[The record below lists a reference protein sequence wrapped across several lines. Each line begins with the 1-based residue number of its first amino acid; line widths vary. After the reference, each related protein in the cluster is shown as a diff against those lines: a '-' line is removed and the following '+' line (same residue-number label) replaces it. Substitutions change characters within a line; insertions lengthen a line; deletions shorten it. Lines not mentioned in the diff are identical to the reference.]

1 MPEKEGSTN
10 GERSTSFLDTCKS
23 VFAAITS
30 ALHTRLELFVTE
42 LEEERER
49 LKQTL
54 LLTLLLFFGLS
65 FGFVL
70 LNIFAV
76 ALFWEKGWVLGLGG
90 LAALYLGVG
99 VVAAVLLRKKILTR
113 PGLFGCS
120 SSPTGYSERALS
132 AFLESAAPLVFDR
145 FARTACTTP
154 RVVLSLIV

>member
-1 MPEKEGSTN
+1 MPEKEGSTG
-10 GERSTSFLDTCKS
+10 GERSTGFIDTCKS
-23 VFAAITS
+23 VVAAISS

-65 FGFVL
+65 FGFIL

-76 ALFWEKGWVLGLGG
+76 ALFWEKGWVLALGG

-99 VVAAVLLRKKILTR
+99 VVAAVMLRKKILTR
-113 PGLFGCS
+113 PGLFPATLAELAKDRDRLKAS
-120 SSPTGYSERALS
+120 SRG
-132 AFLESAAPLVFDR
+132 
-145 FARTACTTP
+145 
-154 RVVLSLIV
+154 